1 MGGGCAVAA
10 LSGRIKGA
18 ALLLAALTLAGC
30 TVQIQAETDPP
41 TPAPTAPAA
50 ETPAER
56 PAPTAAPAAEPAEPV
71 YDVTPG
77 SETYRDFTLDNV
89 YHSDIGDIHFNLYLP
104 ESYDGGTPYALFI
117 TLPGWQGLYFRGVGV
132 NLQTETF
139 GFAAQGY
146 VPDMIVAAPQ
156 LNGWDEQSG
165 DEAIALTEYLLDAYN
180 IDPGRVYIEGYS
192 GGGETL
198 SWVLGKRPDL
208 YAAALLGAT
217 RWDGAY
223 QPVVDARTLVYLAVG
238 EGDEYYGP
246 EPLTEAYAA
255 LRERYRQAGLS
266 NAEIDELLVLDV
278 KDADYFAARGLT
290 NQHGGGQ
297 AFAEDAAIMG
307 WLFGRDPNA
316 QSPE

>member
-18 ALLLAALTLAGC
+18 ALLLTALALAGC
-30 TVQIQAETDPP
+30 SAQVGTAPP
-41 TPAPTAPAA
+41 TPAAEVPTA
-50 ETPAER
+50 T
-56 PAPTAAPAAEPAEPV
+56 PAPTAAPAAEPAEPT

-104 ESYDGGTPYALFI
+104 ESYDGSTPYALFI
-117 TLPGWQGLYFRGVGV
+117 TLPGWQGLYFQGVGV

-217 RWDGAY
+217 RRDGAY
-223 QPVVDARTLVYLAVG
+223 QPVVDVRTPVYLAVG
-238 EGDEYYGP
+238 ESDEYYGP

-297 AFAEDAAIMG
+297 TFAEDAAIMG
-307 WLFGRDPNA
+307 WQIGRA
-316 QSPE
+316 HV

>member
-30 TVQIQAETDPP
+30 TVQVQVETDPP
-41 TPAPTAPAA
+41 TPAPTAPAEVPA
-50 ETPAER
+50 ATPAATPES
-56 PAPTAAPAAEPAEPV
+56 PAEPAEPV

-89 YHSDIGDIHFNLYLP
+89 YHSDIGDIHFNLYVP
-104 ESYDGGTPYALFI
+104 ESYDGSTPYALFV
-117 TLPGWQGLYFRGVGV
+117 TLPGWQGLYFQGVGV

-139 GFAAQGY
+139 GFAAQEY

-223 QPVVDARTLVYLAVG
+223 QPVVDARTPVYLAVG
-238 EGDEYYGP
+238 ESDEYYGP

-255 LRERYRQAGLS
+255 LRDLYRQAGLS
-266 NAEIDELLVLDV
+266 DAEIDELLVLDV
-278 KDADYFAARGLT
+278 KDADYFTARGLT

-307 WLFGRDPNA
+307 WLFARDPNA
-316 QSPE
+316 QNPG

>member
-1 MGGGCAVAA
+1 MGGGCTVAA

-30 TVQIQAETDPP
+30 TAQGGTAPP

-50 ETPAER
+50 EVPAATPAATPES
-56 PAPTAAPAAEPAEPV
+56 PAEPSELT
-71 YDVTPG
+71 YEVTPG
-77 SETYRDFTLDNV
+77 SETCRDFTLDNI
-89 YHSDIGDIHFNLYLP
+89 YHSNIGDIHFNLYLP
-104 ESYDGGTPYALFI
+104 ESYDGSTPYALFV
-117 TLPGWQGLYFRGVGV
+117 TLPGWQGLYFQGVGV
-132 NLQTETF
+132 NLQTEEF

-146 VPDMIVAAPQ
+146 VPDMIIAAPQ

-198 SWVLGKRPDL
+198 SWVLGKRPEL

-217 RWDGAY
+217 RWNGAY
-223 QPVVDARTLVYLAVG
+223 QPVVDARTPVYLAVG
-238 EGDEYYGP
+238 ESDEYYGP
-246 EPLTEAYAA
+246 EPLMEAYAT
-255 LRERYRQAGLS
+255 LQDLYRQAGLTD
-266 NAEIDELLVLDV
+266 AEIGELLVLDV
-278 KDADYFAARGLT
+278 KDAGYFTARGLT

-316 QSPE
+316 QSPG

>member
-1 MGGGCAVAA
+1 MAA

-30 TVQIQAETDPP
+30 TVQVQVETDPP
-41 TPAPTAPAA
+41 TPAPTAPAEVPA
-50 ETPAER
+50 ATPAATPES
-56 PAPTAAPAAEPAEPV
+56 PAEPAEPV

-89 YHSDIGDIHFNLYLP
+89 CHSNIGDIHFNLYVP
-104 ESYDGGTPYALFI
+104 ESYDGSTPYALFV
-117 TLPGWQGLYFRGVGV
+117 TLPGWQGCTSRAWGQPADRDVRFCRARICARHDRRRAAIKRLGRAVGRR
-132 NLQTETF
+132 
-139 GFAAQGY
+139 
-146 VPDMIVAAPQ
+146 
-156 LNGWDEQSG
+156 
-165 DEAIALTEYLLDAYN
+165 AIALTEYLLDAYN

-223 QPVVDARTLVYLAVG
+223 QPVVDARTPVYLAVG
-238 EGDEYYGP
+238 ESDEYYGP

-255 LRERYRQAGLS
+255 LRDLYRQAGLS
-266 NAEIDELLVLDV
+266 DAEIDELLVLDV
-278 KDADYFAARGLT
+278 KDADYFTARGLT

-316 QSPE
+316 QNPG

>member
-50 ETPAER
+50 ETPAET
-56 PAPTAAPAAEPAEPV
+56 PAPTAPAAEPAEPV

-77 SETYRDFTLDNV
+77 SETYRDFTLDNI

-104 ESYDGGTPYALFI
+104 ESYDGGTPYALFV
-117 TLPGWQGLYFRGVGV
+117 TLPGWQGLYFQGVGV

-146 VPDMIVAAPQ
+146 LTDMIVAAPQ

-165 DEAIALTEYLLDAYN
+165 DEAIALTEYLLGAYN

-198 SWVLGKRPDL
+198 SWVLGKRPEL

-223 QPVVDARTLVYLAVG
+223 QPVVDARTPVYLAVG
-238 EGDEYYGP
+238 ESDEYYGP
-246 EPLTEAYAA
+246 EPLTEA
-255 LRERYRQAGLS
+255 
-266 NAEIDELLVLDV
+266 
-278 KDADYFAARGLT
+278 
-290 NQHGGGQ
+290 
-297 AFAEDAAIMG
+297 
-307 WLFGRDPNA
+307 
-316 QSPE
+316 

>member
-30 TVQIQAETDPP
+30 TAQAGTEEP
-41 TPAPTAPAA
+41 TAAPTAPAA
-50 ETPAER
+50 ERPAET

-104 ESYDGGTPYALFI
+104 ESYGGSTPYALFI
-117 TLPGWQGLYFRGVGV
+117 TLPGWQGLYFQGVGV
-132 NLQTETF
+132 NLQTEDF

-146 VPDMIVAAPQ
+146 LPDMIVAAPQ

-180 IDPGRVYIEGYS
+180 IDPGRV
-192 GGGETL
+192 
-198 SWVLGKRPDL
+198 
-208 YAAALLGAT
+208 
-217 RWDGAY
+217 
-223 QPVVDARTLVYLAVG
+223 
-238 EGDEYYGP
+238 
-246 EPLTEAYAA
+246 
-255 LRERYRQAGLS
+255 
-266 NAEIDELLVLDV
+266 
-278 KDADYFAARGLT
+278 
-290 NQHGGGQ
+290 
-297 AFAEDAAIMG
+297 
-307 WLFGRDPNA
+307 
-316 QSPE
+316 